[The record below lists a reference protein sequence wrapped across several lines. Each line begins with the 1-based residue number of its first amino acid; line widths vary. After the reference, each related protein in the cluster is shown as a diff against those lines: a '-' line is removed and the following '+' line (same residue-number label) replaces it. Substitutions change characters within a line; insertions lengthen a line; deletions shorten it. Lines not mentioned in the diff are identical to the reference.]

1 MKGIFLNAHTNA
13 IQSGFL
19 VFEQNAK
26 KHLGLVTIISAILG
40 VLFPAVGSLLL
51 PFVMPMLFILMV
63 FATLKIDLDRL
74 IRAIKRPGLLI
85 TGICILYI
93 VVPLTM
99 YTLAI
104 LANLTA
110 DITLGVLFAAL
121 APPIISAPIFVDM
134 IEGDIEFSYVLSVIS
149 TLASPIVIPILV
161 LLIAGRTTAI
171 PLIDVVLPIASV
183 VILPGIL
190 VFFLQ
195 KLTPKIITILKSS
208 EGSISAIDFLV
219 LIWAIIAAN
228 APKILSH
235 SNTIYILFIMA
246 IVQVFG
252 FFFAIRFLSKQFLS
266 EKLSKALALSIGI
279 RNAALTAGIG
289 LLFST
294 TVALPS
300 GIVVLANVLMITLAS
315 LLRNK
320 L

>member
-1 MKGIFLNAHTNA
+1 LNAHTNA
-13 IQSGFL
+13 IQSGLL

-121 APPIISAPIFVDM
+121 APPIISAPIFVAM
-134 IEGDIEFSYVLSVIS
+134 IEGD
-149 TLASPIVIPILV
+149 
-161 LLIAGRTTAI
+161 
-171 PLIDVVLPIASV
+171 
-183 VILPGIL
+183 
-190 VFFLQ
+190 
-195 KLTPKIITILKSS
+195 S
-208 EGSISAIDFLV
+208 ERKRI
-219 LIWAIIAAN
+219 
-228 APKILSH
+228 
-235 SNTIYILFIMA
+235 
-246 IVQVFG
+246 
-252 FFFAIRFLSKQFLS
+252 
-266 EKLSKALALSIGI
+266 
-279 RNAALTAGIG
+279 
-289 LLFST
+289 
-294 TVALPS
+294 
-300 GIVVLANVLMITLAS
+300 
-315 LLRNK
+315 
-320 L
+320 